1 MSIDLQQLTGQ
12 IVSAYVANNNIA
24 ANELPA
30 LIQGVYSALSR
41 PGAAPAEQAPTE
53 PQKPAVPIRRS
64 VTPDA
69 VYCLECG
76 KGQKMLKRHLRGEHD
91 MTADEYRAKWGLPP
105 EYPMVAPT
113 YAAARSEMAKS
124 IGLGRHAG
132 AGRKGRK

>member
-1 MSIDLQQLTGQ
+1 MGSDLHRLTSK

-24 ANELPA
+24 ASDLPA
-30 LIQGVYSALSR
+30 LIQGIYSALNR
-41 PGAAPAEQAPTE
+41 AGIARAETVAAETQR
-53 PQKPAVPIRRS
+53 PAVPIRRS

-76 KGQKMLKRHLRGEHD
+76 RAQKMLKRHLRGEHD
-91 MTADEYRAKWGLPP
+91 MTPDEYRAKWGLPT

-124 IGLGRHAG
+124 IGLGHHAG
-132 AGRKGRK
+132 AGRKGKR